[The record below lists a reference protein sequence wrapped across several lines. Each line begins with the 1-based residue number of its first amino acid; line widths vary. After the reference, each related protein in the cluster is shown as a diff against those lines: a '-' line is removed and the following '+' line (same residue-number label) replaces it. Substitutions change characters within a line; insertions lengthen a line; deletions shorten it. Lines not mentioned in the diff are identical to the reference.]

1 MKFIARLL
9 SRAVRSSL
17 EEITKLLSHAAVML
31 YKGTLHTG
39 VKDRHIKFILSAGTG
54 FIDDFNAQVKEA
66 ILQQRQDCQGP
77 QIKDL
82 KLVIPKYRTFM
93 DNKIE
98 MSDDKSGRDEHE
110 SVTNS

>member
-1 MKFIARLL
+1 MI
-9 SRAVRSSL
+9 
-17 EEITKLLSHAAVML
+17 L

-82 KLVIPKYRTFM
+82 KLVIPKCRTFM